1 MSQATTPYQEK
12 LQTISIS
19 RRGFIRV
26 AAGAGAGVAAGPFL
40 VRRARAQSR
49 QPLVILYGVPRA
61 TMDPQNHI
69 NTYDESPLGNMF
81 ENLVDMSNP
90 IDPYKGWKPMLA
102 VSWKRINET
111 TYQFRLREGV
121 KFHNGEPFD
130 AEAVKFSIDRLLG
143 RLDKNFLP
151 PTVAWHAYDTID
163 RAQPVDRYTV
173 DVITKVPDP
182 IVLNRFNGF
191 GTRMVSPKFYS
202 ENSTAYVQSH
212 ANGTGPYRLVSWVKD
227 GDLVM
232 EADQQYWGGPPA
244 FEKIIIRT
252 VPEASTRVS
261 ALLSGQADVTV
272 AVPAELGD
280 VVNRS
285 GRARVEHVT
294 SNRLGFWRMNAHV
307 PPTNNLKVR
316 RALNHAANIGGLLRS
331 VYSGLGERLPTIVG
345 KYHFGYDPTIPLY
358 SHDPDK
364 ARRLLKESG
373 LPLPITV
380 NFHFIQGRYTKDKDM
395 GEGIIGE
402 INKLGSEYVR
412 VIPRLYE
419 AGTFYSQA
427 NAGKLDGIIFNSWG
441 NWMFDADID
450 FGPLVRTK
458 TTPTPDYPN
467 DPGLDKLID
476 EARSTLDEEKR
487 KALYSQL
494 QKMIWE
500 GSLAIFGMQVVDMY
514 GVSNRVDWKPRPDEM
529 IWAKE
534 MKPRSA

>member
-1 MSQATTPYQEK
+1 MSDARTAYLDK
-12 LQTISIS
+12 LPTVNIS

-26 AAGAGAGVAAGPFL
+26 ATGVGLGVASGPLLIRRAGA
-40 VRRARAQSR
+40 QSK
-49 QPLVILYGVPRA
+49 QPLMILYGVPRA

-102 VSWKRINET
+102 VSWKRVNET
-111 TYQFRLREGV
+111 TFQFKLREKV
-121 KFHNGEPFD
+121 KFHNGEDFD

-143 RLDKNFLP
+143 RVDKNFLP

-163 RAQPVDRYTV
+163 RGEPVDRYTV
-173 DVITKVPDP
+173 NVITKVPDP

-191 GTRMVSPKFYS
+191 GMRMVSPKFYS
-202 ENSTAYVQSH
+202 ENPTAYLQNH
-212 ANGTGPYRLVSWVKD
+212 ANGTGPYRFVSWVKD

-232 EADQQYWGGPPA
+232 EANQQYWGGAPA
-244 FEKIIIRT
+244 FEKVIIRT

-261 ALLSGQADVTV
+261 ALMSGQADVTV
-272 AVPAELGD
+272 AVPAEQAD
-280 VVNRS
+280 IINRS
-285 GRARVEHVT
+285 GRGRVEHVT
-294 SNRLGFWRMNAHV
+294 SNRFGWWRMNAHV
-307 PPTNNLKVR
+307 PPTNNVKVR
-316 RALNHAANIGGLLRS
+316 QAFNYAANVGELLRTI
-331 VYSGLGERLPTIVG
+331 YSGLGERLSTIVG
-345 KYHFGYDPTIPLY
+345 KYHFGYDPTLPFY
-358 SHDPDK
+358 PHDPDK
-364 ARRLLKESG
+364 ARKLLKESG

-402 INKLGSEYVR
+402 LNKLGPEYLR
-412 VIPRLYE
+412 VVPKLYE

-450 FGPLVRTK
+450 FGPLWRTK
-458 TTPTPDYPN
+458 STPSPDYPN
-467 DPGLDKLID
+467 DPALDKLVD
-476 EARSTLDEEKR
+476 EARSTIDEQKR
-487 KALYSQL
+487 KAIYSQL
-494 QKMIWE
+494 QKMMWE
-500 GSLAIFGMQVVDMY
+500 SSFAIFGMQVVDMY
-514 GVSNRVDWKPRPDEM
+514 GVSSRVNWKPRPDEM